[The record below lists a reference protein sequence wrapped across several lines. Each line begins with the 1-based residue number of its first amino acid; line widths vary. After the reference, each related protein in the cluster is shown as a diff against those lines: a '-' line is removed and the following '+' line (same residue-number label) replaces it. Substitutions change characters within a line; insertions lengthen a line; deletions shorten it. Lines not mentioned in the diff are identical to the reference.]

1 MARGYGGRPYRM
13 TASRRVALRKA
24 QAASAKKRRRN
35 KKIKIAAGTVGV
47 GAFAVAGYKY
57 GPKAGSIAG
66 GLKARTPKQ
75 TRRRINILKSK
86 LSDVVYPITKEYNRI
101 KNGVT
106 GGKVSGAGP
115 DGPSKKPTQWKR
127 TKVSTPTTSEI
138 DSIRARLAA
147 ENYRRTPKGRQE
159 AKGYASY
166 SVDPFQGIN
175 QRFIGMPRIRGK
187 KIDRKTAKTYI
198 TKLNG
203 QRTSMGLNAYTPI
216 ETSELINR
224 FIAEGTVRRP
234 RRRRRKPQ
242 RKKK

>member
-1 MARGYGGRPYRM
+1 MARAYGGRPYRM
-13 TASRRVALRKA
+13 TASRRAALRKA

-35 KKIKIAAGTVGV
+35 RKIKVAVGTVGV

-75 TRRRINILKSK
+75 TRRRINIIKSK
-86 LSDVVYPITKEYNRI
+86 LSDAVYPITKEYNRI
-101 KNGVT
+101 KSGVT

-115 DGPSKKPTQWKR
+115 DGPSKWQGPWKR
-127 TKVSTPTTSEI
+127 TKVSTPTASDI
-138 DSIRARLAA
+138 NDIRSRVDA

-166 SVDPFQGIN
+166 SDDIYQGIN
-175 QRFIGMPRIRGK
+175 QRFVGMPRIRGR
-187 KIDRKTAKTYI
+187 KIDRGTAKTYI
-198 TKLNG
+198 NKLNRE
-203 QRTSMGLNAYTPI
+203 RTSMGLNAYTPI

-224 FIAEGTVRRP
+224 FIAEGTVRKP